1 MIIHKNLIDNETGI
15 DISWTVAYH
24 QKFHDQNKKNNHIS
38 SAGMFVFI
46 DVNHGYSLFLESSK
60 DFYRCFWWPQ

>member
-1 MIIHKNLIDNETGI
+1 MKLALILVEQWHIIKNFMIKT
-15 DISWTVAYH
+15 
-24 QKFHDQNKKNNHIS
+24 KKNNHIS